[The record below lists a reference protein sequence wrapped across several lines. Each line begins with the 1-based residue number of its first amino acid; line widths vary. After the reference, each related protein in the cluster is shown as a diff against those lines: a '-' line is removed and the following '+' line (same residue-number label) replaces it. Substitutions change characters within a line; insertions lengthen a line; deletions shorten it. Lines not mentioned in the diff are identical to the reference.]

1 MSPGALY
8 RFHRSFSCES
18 GTYTHQ
24 AGRLVCKE
32 GSRQGPESPHS
43 LGPSCS
49 ISSQSLILLL
59 SSHHCCHHHLH
70 VSTHALWA
78 QLFTLPSA
86 FYFSMVRATDG
97 SHWGWQQE
105 TGKAWLHL
113 TSTNLSPW
121 AKMSSLRTCMSNS
134 ALEGDAV
141 KYFGV
146 VASLRGKVWSHF
158 RDPDLFIKV
167 RDLSD
172 YCRGQK
178 WKDLSQNRSVL
189 ISQNETDPF

>member
-1 MSPGALY
+1 MNQVRTHTKQGGWCARKQAGAWISTLSWSLLL
-8 RFHRSFSCES
+8 HLISFSNPAAVLTSLLLPPFTCV
-18 GTYTHQ
+18 HP
-24 AGRLVCKE
+24 C
-32 GSRQGPESPHS
+32 S
-43 LGPSCS
+43 LGPV
-49 ISSQSLILLL
+49 IY
-59 SSHHCCHHHLH
+59 
-70 VSTHALWA
+70 T
-78 QLFTLPSA
+78 PSA

-178 WKDLSQNRSVL
+178 WKD
-189 ISQNETDPF
+189 EPE